1 MGQTPKPRS
10 ARPSAL
16 PGRCLSADRVPAAQ
30 PWGRGGSGA
39 GAAASPAARARS
51 AAPGRPRLQ
60 PEPDSRRRRRHLRLL
75 PREGG
80 GPPARKPG
88 PRGVASRA
96 RLAPLYSMN
105 YLHGSH
111 IHLPPSR
118 CFPIPPVLKISRGSS
133 SRVKSVCLSTPLYSQ
148 GCPPFPYISSTEP
161 SHDSSKTC
169 AFRIPL
175 LSISSSCPVE
185 FHLPPSFP
193 RQS

>member
-118 CFPIPPVLKISRGSS
+118 CFPIPPVLKISLVPLVSIQTCPQYTCKIILFPFSGRFIQPYLSPPCYLALL
-133 SRVKSVCLSTPLYSQ
+133 CL
-148 GCPPFPYISSTEP
+148 
-161 SHDSSKTC
+161 
-169 AFRIPL
+169 
-175 LSISSSCPVE
+175 
-185 FHLPPSFP
+185 
-193 RQS
+193 